1 MATVG
6 REQEAE
12 DREPGVWSGSPSAPV
27 LAPALPPVPGSINR
41 PAADDLSRRPAAGAG
56 AGPRP
61 PRKPGIALRI
71 LALLFVIAISLGIA
85 LYGDRLSGLGA
96 YGYPGLFLLNIL
108 ASATLILPAPGLA
121 LAFGAGVS
129 LNPWLVG
136 LAVGLGST
144 FGELTGYLAGFSG
157 QGAVEN
163 RDLYNRL
170 RGWMERYGLWVLF
183 VLGLI
188 PNPLFDVAGI
198 IAGAMKIP
206 VWKFLAATGAGK
218 VLKATLVAYAG
229 AGTMSRLGP
238 LILEW
243 LAR

>member
-1 MATVG
+1 MN
-6 REQEAE
+6 
-12 DREPGVWSGSPSAPV
+12 GSQSAPV
-27 LAPALPPVPGSINR
+27 LPSALPPAHQPVDR
-41 PAADDLSRRPAAGAG
+41 PLPDDLSVQPGAAGQVEE
-56 AGPRP
+56 RP
-61 PRKPGIALRI
+61 PRKPGLLLRI
-71 LALLFVIAISLGIA
+71 LALLFIIALSLGIA
-85 LYGDRLSGLGA
+85 LYGDRFSGLGA

-121 LAFGAGVS
+121 LAFGAGVN

-136 LAVGLGST
+136 LAVGAGST
-144 FGELTGYLAGFSG
+144 LGELTGYLAGFSG
-157 QGAVEN
+157 RGAVEN
-163 RDLYNRL
+163 RNLYNRL
-170 RGWMERYGLWVLF
+170 RPWMERHGLWVLF